1 MKKSFTLNDFFLLNH
16 IETDKWLDQEIS
28 RTAFAADEANVE
40 IFGCSNQVCRIS
52 NVISAPEKWIT
63 DNIMN
68 YSRALCVVKTSNIG
82 FFNVLLN

>member
-28 RTAFAADEANVE
+28 RTLFAVEELSDEN
-40 IFGCSNQVCRIS
+40 GLSCNQDCRIS
-52 NVISAPEKWIT
+52 DAISSPEKRIT
-63 DNIMN
+63 ENIMS
-68 YSRALCVVKTSNIG
+68 YSRALYVVKTSNLG

>member
-28 RTAFAADEANVE
+28 RTTFAVDDLNHETVR
-40 IFGCSNQVCRIS
+40 CSNQVCGIS
-52 NVISAPEKWIT
+52 NVISAPEKRIT

-68 YSRALCVVKTSNIG
+68 YSRALCVVKTSNLG
-82 FFNVLLN
+82 FFNILLN